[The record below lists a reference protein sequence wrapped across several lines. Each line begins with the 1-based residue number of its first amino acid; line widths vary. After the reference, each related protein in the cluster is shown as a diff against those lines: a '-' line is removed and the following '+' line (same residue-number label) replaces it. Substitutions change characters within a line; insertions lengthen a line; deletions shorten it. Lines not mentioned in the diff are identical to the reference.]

1 MQCCDCEYYKAKNC
15 KHQCMYL
22 PKGKTCADCVHVK
35 WCAAVYGAK
44 PENTSCDFEPIR
56 FVDRVELGGRLNGG

>member
-1 MQCCDCEYYKAKNC
+1 MECRDCDHYKAHNC

-22 PKGKTCADCVHVK
+22 PEGKTCADCVHVK
-35 WCAAVYGAK
+35 RCTLMFGAK

-56 FVDRVELGGRLNGG
+56 FREAVKTNG